1 MLRVGLVGCGT
12 IGSRVARTVEQRHRA
27 RARIVGLHDSN
38 PRQAQSLQ
46 RRLRS
51 RPPILSLAELI
62 RRSDLVVEAASVVVA
77 AEVARRCLRAHRD
90 VIVMSSG
97 GLLLDRTWRR
107 AAARSRGRVFLPSGA
122 LAGLDGV
129 RAMGMGR
136 IREVSLIT
144 SKPPRALETAPY
156 VKRRGLTLGRLRRAR
171 VIFRGHAG
179 SVVRAFPQNTNV
191 AATLALASG
200 LPPRRVRVQ
209 VVADPSLRRNVHEL
223 RVVGDS
229 GSLQCRIESR
239 PSANPKTS
247 ELAVQS
253 AAAALERLFGRII
266 IGT

>member
-27 RARIVGLHDSN
+27 RARIAGLHDSN

-62 RRSDLVVEAASVVVA
+62 RRSDLVVEAASVAVA

-136 IREVSLIT
+136 IRAASLTT
-144 SKPPRALETAPY
+144 SKPPRALEAAPY
-156 VKRRGLTLGRLRRAR
+156 VKRFWETGVKIIDLSADFRLKSKETYAKYYAEHPHPQLLLGHLQAEDRHRDLVEQGGVLDHVDGQGGFA
-171 VIFRGHAG
+171 HAG
-179 SVVRAFPQNTNV
+179 AR
-191 AATLALASG
+191 
-200 LPPRRVRVQ
+200 
-209 VVADPSLRRNVHEL
+209 
-223 RVVGDS
+223 GDDD
-229 GSLQCRIESR
+229 QI
-239 PSANPKTS
+239 T
-247 ELAVQS
+247 
-253 AAAALERLFGRII
+253 RL
-266 IGT
+266 